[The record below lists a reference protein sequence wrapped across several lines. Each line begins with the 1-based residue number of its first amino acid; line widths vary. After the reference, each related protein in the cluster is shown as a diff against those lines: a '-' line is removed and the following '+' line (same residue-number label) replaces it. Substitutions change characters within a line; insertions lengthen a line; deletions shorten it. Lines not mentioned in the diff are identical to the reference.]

1 MPKPQRDAVR
11 TRALLLTAAGR
22 AIATRGASVSLDV
35 IAREA
40 GVSKG
45 GLLHHFPTRE
55 DLLLALMQDLLDQFT
70 AAVDR
75 ELERERAALS
85 PSEPAP
91 AGTLVRAYVRAVF
104 ADLEDGDR
112 AREQVTL
119 MGMIGSSPAVTEF
132 VRTDDETWAARL
144 ASDGLDPLRAAVIT
158 NAADGVTGSLLW
170 SRKEP
175 ESYRAL
181 QETLITLTYNAGP
194 LDVAPSV

>member
-11 TRALLLTAAGR
+11 TRALLLAAAGR
-22 AIATRGASVSLDV
+22 CIATRGASVSLDV

-55 DLLLALMQDLLDQFT
+55 DLLLALMQELLDQFT

-75 ELERERAALS
+75 ELAVELAHVPAGS
-85 PSEPAP
+85 PAP
-91 AGTLVRAYVRAVF
+91 AGSLVRAYVRAVF

-119 MGMIGSSPAVTEF
+119 MGMIGASPAVTEF
-132 VRTDDETWAARL
+132 VRSDDEAWSARL
-144 ASDGLDPLRAAVIT
+144 ADDGLDPLRAAVIT
-158 NAADGVTGSLLW
+158 NAADGATGSLLW
-170 SRKEP
+170 SRKDSA
-175 ESYRAL
+175 SYREL
-181 QETLITLTYNAGP
+181 QETLIALTYNAGP
-194 LDVAPSV
+194 LDTAAKV

>member
-11 TRALLLTAAGR
+11 TRALLLAAAGR
-22 AIATRGASVSLDV
+22 CIATRGASVSLDV

-91 AGTLVRAYVRAVF
+91 AGTLGRVSF
-104 ADLEDGDR
+104 
-112 AREQVTL
+112 
-119 MGMIGSSPAVTEF
+119 MGGGF
-132 VRTDDETWAARL
+132 WGRL
-144 ASDGLDPLRAAVIT
+144 V
-158 NAADGVTGSLLW
+158 V
-170 SRKEP
+170 
-175 ESYRAL
+175 
-181 QETLITLTYNAGP
+181 
-194 LDVAPSV
+194 